1 MPCAEQKLVNSH
13 SCPERS
19 STQEIQSLLS
29 QVTAAVPS
37 RPFVPQM
44 AEEFWFLCLFIL
56 TFRWWLWQEPLWPG
70 KFSAWS
76 LDWSHTIWNTLWWPH
91 FPSSPCFVRGRK
103 FYFPQQSAISWGGR
117 AISENWFMVT
127 ISVLF
132 QSHLLTTPLFCCTW
146 SSTRF
151 IFKIK
156 IYSICNKNIE
166 SAHLRTSSHLK
177 TAEHINNK
185 KSMIQVEHPNQ
196 QED

>member
-29 QVTAAVPS
+29 QVTAAVLS

-132 QSHLLTTPLFCCTW
+132 QSHLLTTPSFVALDRVHA
-146 SSTRF
+146 SSS
-151 IFKIK
+151 K
-156 IYSICNKNIE
+156 
-166 SAHLRTSSHLK
+166 
-177 TAEHINNK
+177 
-185 KSMIQVEHPNQ
+185 
-196 QED
+196 